1 MASYCKVA
9 FVVILFSLAL
19 ASMFEVSVQPVK
31 ASPKTIVV
39 PQDYST
45 INAAIAGAS
54 NGDTILVKKGIYNE
68 NIVIDKPLTLEGEDK
83 ALTIIDGSGK
93 GTVVWINANV
103 TVLSGF
109 TIQNSGKNFTDSGI
123 YLNCSTGSSISDNLV
138 MNNNIGIYILE
149 SAKSH
154 LENNNLSENK
164 FNFGVYSSILEGYIQ
179 DIGSS
184 NTVDGKPIIYWVNQS
199 NKQTPENAG
208 YVAAINCSD
217 ITVSGASLEKNWQNL
232 LFAYTTTSTITKTK
246 STLGED
252 SMWLIESSNCTV
264 TGNNINGNIW
274 GGLALVNSSG
284 CTVAGNSLKGNG
296 GYGIFLSYSSDNAFY
311 HNNFI
316 ANPKQTW
323 LFGENSNS
331 WDNDYPSGGNY
342 WSNYTGADSK
352 SGAWQNQTGS
362 DGIGETPYV
371 MDSNNVDNYP
381 LIKPWSVGSFESTQ
395 IPLEF
400 SVMSMIAVAS
410 VLVIA
415 VVYVVKKIKG
425 KKANRNVL
433 IK

>member
-1 MASYCKVA
+1 MVSCYKAA
-9 FVVILFSLAL
+9 FVIILFSLAL
-19 ASMFEVSVQPVK
+19 ASLFDVSVQPVK
-31 ASPKTIVV
+31 ASPKAIIV
-39 PQDYST
+39 PQDFST
-45 INAAIAGAS
+45 INAAITGAS

-68 NIVIDKPLTLEGEDK
+68 NIVIDKPITLEGEDK
-83 ALTIIDGSGK
+83 ASTIIDGSGK

-123 YLNCSTGSSISDNLV
+123 YLNSAMGSSISENLV
-138 MNNNIGIYILE
+138 ISNNIGIYMLE

-164 FNFGVYSSILEGYIQ
+164 YNFGVFSSDLQGYIQ

-184 NTVDGKPIIYWVNQS
+184 NTVNGRPIIYWVNQS

-208 YVAAINCSD
+208 YVAAINCTD

-232 LFAYTTTSTITKTK
+232 LFAYTIDSKVTHIT

-252 SMWLIESSNCTV
+252 SIWLIESSNCTV
-264 TGNNINGNIW
+264 TGNNINENIW

-284 CTVAGNSLKGNG
+284 CTVEDNNLKSNG

-323 LFGENSNS
+323 LYGGNSNS
-331 WDNDYPSGGNY
+331 WDNGYPNGGNY

-352 SGAWQNQTGS
+352 SGALQNQKGN
-362 DGIGETPYV
+362 DGIGDIPYV

-381 LIKPWSVGSFESTQ
+381 LIKPWSVGTSESTQ
-395 IPLEF
+395 TPIEF
-400 SVMSMIAVAS
+400 SVMAMIAVAS
-410 VLVIA
+410 VLVIG
-415 VVYVVKKIKG
+415 VVYVLKIIKG
-425 KKANRNVL
+425 KKANRNVH